1 MKFSEY
7 LKDKRYLIMFYLM
20 LMTFITLVIY
30 LDIPIQVS
38 YENIIY
44 INSVSFIFFLIYL
57 IIGFLYHRRYYDLI
71 QDIINNRE
79 RDIIYHLPE
88 PYTYQQKVFND
99 LLKKVYKKQIEVIE
113 RQNIE
118 KQENKEYVSTW
129 VHEIK
134 TPIAVS
140 RLIIENSQGK
150 AQQEVL
156 ENLSEELDRI
166 EGQVEQ
172 ALYYSKLDVFE
183 KDYFIQQ
190 LSLDKVIKGV
200 IKKHTRT
207 FINKKIELDIKEINM
222 EINTDKKWLGFIIEQ
237 VLINSLK
244 YTGNKGKISVWA
256 EKNSR
261 FKRLHIKDNGIGI
274 KPEDL
279 PRVFDKGFTGYIG
292 RREEK
297 STGIGLYLAKKLAKR
312 LGHDITIKSRHGQY
326 TQVTIIFPELSSFH
340 DIAE

>member
-7 LKDKRYLIMFYLM
+7 LKDKRYFIMFYLI

-30 LDIPIQVS
+30 LDVPIQVS

-44 INSVSFIFFLIYL
+44 INSISFIFFLIYL
-57 IIGFLYHRRYYDLI
+57 ITGFLYHKRYYHLI
-71 QDIINNRE
+71 QDIIDNRE

-88 PYTYQQKVFND
+88 PYTYQQRVFNS

-118 KQENKEYVSTW
+118 KRENKEYVSTW

-134 TPIAVS
+134 TPLAVS
-140 RLIIENSQGK
+140 RLIIENSQEK
-150 AQQEVL
+150 ELKEVL
-156 ENLSEELDRI
+156 ENLTEELDRI

-183 KDYFIQQ
+183 KDYFIRQ
-190 LSLDKVIKGV
+190 LSLDKVIRGV
-200 IKKHTRT
+200 IKKHTRS
-207 FINKKIELDIKEINM
+207 FISKKIELDLKEKNIKV
-222 EINTDKKWLGFIIEQ
+222 NTDKKWLGFIIDQ
-237 VLINSLK
+237 VLVNSLK
-244 YTGNKGKISVWA
+244 YTGNNGKVSIWTDKGSI
-256 EKNSR
+256 

-312 LGHDITIKSRHGQY
+312 LGHDITIESEYGEY
-326 TQVTIIFPELSSFH
+326 TKVTIIFPELSCFH
-340 DIAE
+340 DITE